1 MLKTLVRHPYDFTMC
16 NPPFYSSKEEVQR
29 SAEAKQYQPNAVRL
43 AVATI
48 WRLMLSYNRYA
59 RVRMWR

>member
-1 MLKTLVRHPYDFTMC
+1 MLKTLVRHAFDFTMC

-48 WRLMLSYNRYA
+48 WRLMQIYDRYA
-59 RVRMWR
+59 LVQMWR